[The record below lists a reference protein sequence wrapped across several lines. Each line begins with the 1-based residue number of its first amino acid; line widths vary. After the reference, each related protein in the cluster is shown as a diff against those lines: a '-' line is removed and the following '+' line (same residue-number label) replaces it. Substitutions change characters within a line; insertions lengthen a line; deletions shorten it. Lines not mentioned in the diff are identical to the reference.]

1 MATRAEWIEG
11 ARPRTLPAAAAPVLS
26 GTAVALAEGKADF
39 VLFLLAAVVAL
50 ALQIGVN
57 YANDYSDGIR
67 GTDEQRVGP
76 QRLVG
81 SGAAQPRQVKMAA
94 FACFGVAAVAGLII
108 VIITGHWW
116 LLAVGAAAIA
126 AAWFYTGG
134 KHPYGYAG
142 WGEFFVFIFF
152 GLVAVG
158 GTTYIQVGRVP
169 MAAWLAAIA
178 MGALSCAVLTA
189 NNLRDLENDRRVGKH
204 TLPTRLGDL
213 HTRSFFTVLIATAL
227 MALAASGLLIS
238 VVSLAS
244 LASAALLVPAAAY
257 VLQGVRG
264 LDLVRVLRNVGL
276 GQLIASLGLLVGAF

>member
-213 HTRSFFTVLIATAL
+213 HTRYFFTVLIATAL